1 MFGYDNLVNFMETN
15 FAMMQHHK
23 YSLFDIENMI
33 AWERQIYISILTD
46 YIKEQNEKA
55 KLERQTRR

>member
-15 FAMMQHHK
+15 FSMMQHHK

-33 AWERQIYISILTD
+33 SWERQVYISILAN
-46 YIKEQNEKA
+46 YIKEQNEKI
-55 KLERQTRR
+55 KLEKMAR